1 MDPRRPSAES
11 RDVEQSPLEKGHI
24 IHQEHCG
31 SVSQDDADFL
41 ANFSE
46 ERKKRVVRKVDV
58 SDQTL
63 TRLKKRY

>member
-1 MDPRRPSAES
+1 MDPKRPSAES
-11 RDVEQSPLEKGHI
+11 RDVEQSPLEKSHI
-24 IHQEHCG
+24 IHQEHSG

-63 TRLKKRY
+63 TRLKKSY